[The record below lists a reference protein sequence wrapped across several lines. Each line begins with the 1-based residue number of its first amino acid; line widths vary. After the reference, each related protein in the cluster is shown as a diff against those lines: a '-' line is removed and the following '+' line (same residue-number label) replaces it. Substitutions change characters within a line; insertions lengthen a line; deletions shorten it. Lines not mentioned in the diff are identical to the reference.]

1 MTRVPSRW
9 TRVSYLHKRRRSSPM
24 EPLESERTIYVAL
37 DGKLMSMTLEF
48 SANGA
53 TVRALNPVALFQTRI
68 GTGVQGAQKQQY
80 LVSKDASDS

>member
-1 MTRVPSRW
+1 
-9 TRVSYLHKRRRSSPM
+9 
-24 EPLESERTIYVAL
+24 VAL